1 MNDEEEYVEEVP
13 TGEDYYEDE
22 DDFTLGDAA
31 FLGFFAIIVCAVFA
45 FVVKTITKHI
55 KNVNLKVGD
64 KIQVGIESKDN
75 EKKKKVNDGD
85 EKGEDNKE

>member
-1 MNDEEEYVEEVP
+1 MNDEEEYIEEVP
-13 TGEDYYEDE
+13 TGEDYED
-22 DDFTLGDAA
+22 DGDFTLGDAA

-75 EKKKKVNDGD
+75 EKKKKVDDGD
-85 EKGEDNKE
+85 EKGEDNKK

>member
-1 MNDEEEYVEEVP
+1 MNEDEEYVEEVS
-13 TGEDYYEDE
+13 TGEDYYEDD

-64 KIQVGIESKDN
+64 KIQVGIESKD
-75 EKKKKVNDGD
+75 EKKKKVDDGD
-85 EKGEDNKE
+85 EKGENNKE

>member
-1 MNDEEEYVEEVP
+1 MNDEDEYVEEVS
-13 TGEDYYEDE
+13 TSEDYYED

-75 EKKKKVNDGD
+75 EKKKKVDDGD
-85 EKGEDNKE
+85 EKGENNKE